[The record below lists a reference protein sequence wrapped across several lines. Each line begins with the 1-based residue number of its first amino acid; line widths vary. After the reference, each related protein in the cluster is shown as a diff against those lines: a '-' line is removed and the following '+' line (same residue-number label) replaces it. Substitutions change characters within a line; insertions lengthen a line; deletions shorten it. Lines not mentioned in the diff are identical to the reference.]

1 MTRGNYNMQWRFL
14 EDRVGLLWGG
24 RQESSAETLESAKT
38 VHRRAYSTGA
48 GSVFDV
54 SERWLDVGC

>member
-1 MTRGNYNMQWRFL
+1 MF
-14 EDRVGLLWGG
+14 EDGVGLLWGG

-54 SERWLDVGC
+54 SERWLDVGR